1 MNRPIA
7 SIDVG
12 RAALRMALTA
22 TREEEDRLKEQLREQ
37 GFRAAAVDFGGEFL
51 PSIKK
56 SWNGR
61 WWQPSGRTSSPIPM
75 WEPAPWPARPMKP
88 WNR

>member
-22 TREEEDRLKEQLREQ
+22 TREEEDRLKERLREQ
-37 GFRAAAVDFGGEFL
+37 GFRAAAVDLGG
-51 PSIKK
+51 
-56 SWNGR
+56 
-61 WWQPSGRTSSPIPM
+61 
-75 WEPAPWPARPMKP
+75 
-88 WNR
+88 

>member
-51 PSIKK
+51 ETTPV
-56 SWNGR
+56 
-61 WWQPSGRTSSPIPM
+61 
-75 WEPAPWPARPMKP
+75 
-88 WNR
+88 